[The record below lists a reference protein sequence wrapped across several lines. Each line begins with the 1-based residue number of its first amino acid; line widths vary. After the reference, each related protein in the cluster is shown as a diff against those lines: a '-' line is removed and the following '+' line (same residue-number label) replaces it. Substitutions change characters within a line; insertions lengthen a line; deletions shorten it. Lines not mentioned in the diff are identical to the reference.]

1 MTEWE
6 QVVYDEAINIIAA
19 TTKQV
24 LKDNIQAYPEDF
36 AQVIALPNGIKEL
49 ADKCVVVLLG
59 KAKRDVQEADKGCA
73 LLLTAGATFIRLNS
87 EAITNKVVELYSADK
102 K

>member
-6 QVVYDEAINIIAA
+6 QVVHDKAINLVA
-19 TTKQV
+19 TTIKQA
-24 LKDNIQAYPEDF
+24 LKAKIQEHPEDF

-87 EAITNKVVELYSADK
+87 EAITNKVVELYSANK
-102 K
+102 E

>member
-1 MTEWE
+1 
-6 QVVYDEAINIIAA
+6 
-19 TTKQV
+19 
-24 LKDNIQAYPEDF
+24 
-36 AQVIALPNGIKEL
+36 
-49 ADKCVVVLLG
+49 VLLG

-102 K
+102 E